1 MPKKQSARHKQASAG
16 AVREQARLEK
26 AIARA
31 EQQVAK
37 RRAQLETASQA
48 LADLQKRRTRAVTP
62 TGAPGRG
69 NGAGSLRAGARSNP
83 PAPNVDGSA
92 PRSRKASSS
101 GLPGKPAAKALVRP
115 ATQSSV
121 QPATK
126 AAVRAASKTP
136 KAPPKPS
143 AKSAPKPA
151 PKSRG

>member
-83 PAPNVDGSA
+83 PAPSVDGSA
-92 PRSRKASSS
+92 PRSRKVSSS
-101 GLPGKPAAKALVRP
+101 GLPGKPAAEP
-115 ATQSSV
+115 ARQSSV